1 MASVDFL
8 AGERRKAEFDVDAMK
23 IAWAGSLHA
32 FQLHDRISK
41 LVANDPVN
49 FSFPFLLMLLKF
61 ICLFCFRD
69 NGGNIL

>member
-23 IAWAGSLHA
+23 IAWAGSLSE

-41 LVANDPVN
+41 LVASDPVK
-49 FSFPFLLMLLKF
+49 FPLFPFFCLCCWNLF
-61 ICLFCFRD
+61 ILE